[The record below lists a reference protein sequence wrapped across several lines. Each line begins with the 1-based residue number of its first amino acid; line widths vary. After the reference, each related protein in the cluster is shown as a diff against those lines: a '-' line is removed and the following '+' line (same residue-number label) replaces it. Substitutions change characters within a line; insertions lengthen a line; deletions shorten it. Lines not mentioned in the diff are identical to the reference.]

1 LTGELYKK
9 KSGHTWAQACTLWKT
24 IKLYHH
30 STTIIHKYTI
40 GKEIGSKL
48 EFLVCCLKQIKA
60 NILLAHFFLAPLES

>member
-9 KSGHTWAQACTLWKT
+9 KVGTHGRKPALCGKQLSF
-24 IKLYHH
+24 
-30 STTIIHKYTI
+30 TIIQQESSTSTI

-60 NILLAHFFLAPLES
+60 NILLAHSLWHH